1 MSGMGLEE
9 GVGRG
14 MGAGGGG
21 GGAGKGAICSFA
33 IVFLADSMQS
43 TAVNRAGSVCL
54 G

>member
-14 MGAGGGG
+14 MGGGGG
-21 GGAGKGAICSFA
+21 GGVWQGEICSFA